1 MKVAACYLLSSKVWG
16 DTGAVRALLQADD
29 ETGISSLLFWKNIP
43 GVYFQSLQWIIEMFW
58 FAISFVLDHLL
69 LLPNYYKFL
78 TYFIPL
84 MMCKLANS
92 LRLLV
97 IVLHFIGLVNR
108 TAVVLPYRMK
118 TNTEINL
125 GTWVR
130 MVKLKELIVS
140 KFWIL
145 ECIYDKLSLQ
155 GL

>member
-1 MKVAACYLLSSKVWG
+1 
-16 DTGAVRALLQADD
+16 
-29 ETGISSLLFWKNIP
+29 
-43 GVYFQSLQWIIEMFW
+43 MFW

-69 LLPNYYKFL
+69 LLPIYYKFL

-108 TAVVLPYRMK
+108 TVVMLPYRMK

-130 MVKLKELIVS
+130 MVKFQELIVS
-140 KFWIL
+140 KFWIS

>member
-1 MKVAACYLLSSKVWG
+1 
-16 DTGAVRALLQADD
+16 
-29 ETGISSLLFWKNIP
+29 
-43 GVYFQSLQWIIEMFW
+43 MFW

-69 LLPNYYKFL
+69 LLPIYYKFL

-108 TAVVLPYRMK
+108 TVVMLPSLQDIK

-130 MVKLKELIVS
+130 MVKFQELIVVS
-140 KFWIL
+140 RFWIL
-145 ECIYDKLSLQ
+145 ECIYDELSLQ